1 MENLIRVGIVNYLN
15 TRPLLYGIKHSAIM
29 ERIDLIQDYPS
40 RIASMLLD
48 GSIDLGLVPVTVIPR
63 LREAHIIT
71 DYCIGCDG
79 AVASVCIF
87 SEQPLEKVEEILLD
101 YQSRTS
107 VALLR
112 LLLEEHWKHTPT
124 LIDTKEEYQS
134 RIKGTT
140 AGLLIGDRALAQR
153 KISPYIYDLG
163 EAWKDHTGLPFV
175 FAAWV
180 SNRQLPSSFIKGFN
194 EANKSGLKHIDEVVG
209 ANASSVFDLKEY
221 FTEHIDYLLDN
232 EKNKGLKLFLEKV
245 RYNKEVGI
253 D

>member
-1 MENLIRVGIVNYLN
+1 MENITRVGIVNYLN
-15 TRPLLYGIKHSAIM
+15 TRPLLYGIKHSAII
-29 ERIDLIQDYPS
+29 ERIELIQDYPS

-48 GSIDLGLVPVTVIPR
+48 GSIDLGLVPVTIIPQ
-63 LREAHIIT
+63 LTEAHIIT

-79 AVASVCIF
+79 EVASVCLF
-87 SEQPLEKVEEILLD
+87 SEQPLEEVEEILLD

-112 LLLEEHWKHTPT
+112 LLLEEYWKFSPK

-163 EAWKDHTGLPFV
+163 EAWKNHTGLPFV

-180 SNRQLPSSFIKGFN
+180 SNRQLPSTFITGFMKQIN
-194 EANKSGLKHIDEVVG
+194 QG
-209 ANASSVFDLKEY
+209 
-221 FTEHIDYLLDN
+221 
-232 EKNKGLKLFLEKV
+232 
-245 RYNKEVGI
+245 
-253 D
+253 